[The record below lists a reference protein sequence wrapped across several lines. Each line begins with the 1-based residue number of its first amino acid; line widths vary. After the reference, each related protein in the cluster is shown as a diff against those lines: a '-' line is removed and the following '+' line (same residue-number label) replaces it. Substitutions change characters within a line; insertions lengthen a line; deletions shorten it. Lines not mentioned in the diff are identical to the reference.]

1 MRLFLTSLLGFVCL
15 LMNAQNTE
23 GIVVYKH
30 TDHPKQ
36 QLLTVDPNAPK
47 DIVDKT
53 PDSIMT
59 VYQLKFQ
66 AAYAHFKEV
75 AYYQG
80 DTTKVGKDKVKSSVT
95 RLITSKGTYTDQA
108 QNLQFDEMDF
118 VGTKFLIKEP
128 ISTIRWEISKKK
140 KKILGYKC
148 TAATVVGDTV
158 DGKPLIT
165 TAWFTPDIPVKFGPK
180 YYGGLPG
187 LILEI
192 DIDNGAIVTSA
203 TKITLGKLPANS
215 IVEPKDGIPQTRAE
229 FTKFYTEKLKLVTDM
244 INAEKTK
251 NLPGGT
257 KIIQG
262 ELKKN

>member
-1 MRLFLTSLLGFVCL
+1 MRLSLTALLGFVCL
-15 LMNAQNTE
+15 LMNAQNNE
-23 GIVVYKH
+23 GIVVYKQ
-30 TDHPKQ
+30 TNYPKQ
-36 QLLTVDPNAPK
+36 ELLAADPNAPK
-47 DIVDKT
+47 DIVEKT
-53 PDSIMT
+53 PDSSMT

-80 DTTKVGKDKVKSSVT
+80 DTTKVAKDKGKSSVMKIFT
-95 RLITSKGTYTDQA
+95 PKGIYIDQA
-108 QNLQFDEMDF
+108 QNLQLEEMDF
-118 VGTKFLIKEP
+118 VGTKYLIKEP
-128 ISTIRWEISKKK
+128 ISIIAWKVSKKK
-140 KKILGYKC
+140 KKILGYNC
-148 TAATVVGDTV
+148 TAATIVTDTIE
-158 DGKPLIT
+158 GKPLIT

-187 LILEI
+187 LILEV
-192 DIDNGAIVTSA
+192 DIDNGANVVSA

-229 FTKFYTEKLKLVTDM
+229 FTEFYNEKLKLIMDM
-244 INAEKTK
+244 LNAEKAK

-257 KIIQG
+257 KVIQG